1 MARALCAV
9 LLVCV
14 AAASAATLHARALN
28 NRPVIGVLSQEVSP
42 TVAGIYGNHSSY
54 IAASYVKFLEG
65 AGARVVPIMIA
76 QNSSYY
82 KDVVSRINGV
92 LFPGGATYFDN
103 QQGYADAGA
112 ILFSLAEQLNARG
125 DYFPLWGTCLGFELI
140 TYLAAGRREHRAWC
154 DSENEML
161 PLDFKPDFAESRL
174 FKSASKEVI
183 KILSTENVTP
193 NFHHWCITEKNMTK
207 FGLSEDW
214 RVMSTNKDSDGFE
227 FVSTI
232 ESRSRPFYAT
242 MFHPEKIGYEWKEK
256 HRTPHDAHAV
266 LTMQY
271 FADFFVNEAR
281 KSSHKFSPNGEIELI
296 YQYQPTYTGNRT
308 IYQQLYFFNY

>member
-1 MARALCAV
+1 MSASCADTMARALCAV

-65 AGARVVPIMIA
+65 AGARVVPIIYAIVIA
-76 QNSSYY
+76 RKETFEHSIGLMTLVYTCA
-82 KDVVSRINGV
+82 K
-92 LFPGGATYFDN
+92 
-103 QQGYADAGA
+103 
-112 ILFSLAEQLNARG
+112 LNARG

-193 NFHHWCITEKNMTK
+193 NFHHWCITEQNMTK

-271 FADFFVNEAR
+271 FADFFVDEAR